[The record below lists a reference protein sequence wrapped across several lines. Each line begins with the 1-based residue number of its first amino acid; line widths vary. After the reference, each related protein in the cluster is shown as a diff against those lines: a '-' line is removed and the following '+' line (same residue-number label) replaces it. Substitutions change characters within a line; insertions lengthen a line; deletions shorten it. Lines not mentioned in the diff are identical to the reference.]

1 MDQLVADLEKYSPL
15 RQIEEDPSKGDIT
28 GTDIQKVSADTRSSP
43 APGKGEF
50 AENTAV
56 ETDNYLGGDG
66 GGSVSIVPKYFKPL
80 RTKAGLCHQLPHLKI
95 ILTSSRILQ
104 RSHKLIHYISLL

>member
-1 MDQLVADLEKYSPL
+1 MKYPYRVPGLNDRYILYPMDQLVADLEKYSPL

-66 GGSVSIVPKYFKPL
+66 GGSVSI
-80 RTKAGLCHQLPHLKI
+80 LP
-95 ILTSSRILQ
+95 
-104 RSHKLIHYISLL
+104 